1 MARYILM
8 TPEEET
14 KRTEDIEEI
23 ISILESKKGQAKK
36 LSELTGRSVVYIL
49 KLKNRRGVN
58 PSLSWV
64 SDVLAGCK
72 QL

>member
-14 KRTEDIEEI
+14 KRAEDIEEI

-36 LSELTGRSVVYIL
+36 LSELTGKSVVYIL

-58 PSLSWV
+58 PSLLWV

>member
-36 LSELTGRSVVYIL
+36 LSELTGKSVVYIL

-64 SDVLAGCK
+64 KDVLAGCK